1 MIEFLEHKQKEVY
14 FDILDDKSRFYSKI
28 VKLTYA
34 SGKKF
39 VVSPYFMGGIET
51 SLVEDLGVY
60 VKGHVSYQPYYD
72 FWHYMINSP
81 ELIVKGIDFFLK
93 DIGTHNLDFLQGQ
106 VNSHF
111 DPLYRGTLC
120 YVLNKI
126 TEDGTITYGEIDKS
140 FARFNKSSLEKI
152 TNFSYNGQFSVDIL
166 NWKLLE
172 SNNEKSLLLMLPNE
186 IARGLADT
194 GNNSEEKNIMN
205 FGKLRKYS
213 TNSKNKVIAAC
224 EVRRNILSPLQN
236 KFDVLEIY
244 EKEDKVGVIAH
255 NV

>member
-1 MIEFLEHKQKEVY
+1 
-14 FDILDDKSRFYSKI
+14 
-28 VKLTYA
+28 
-34 SGKKF
+34 
-39 VVSPYFMGGIET
+39 
-51 SLVEDLGVY
+51 
-60 VKGHVSYQPYYD
+60 
-72 FWHYMINSP
+72 
-81 ELIVKGIDFFLK
+81 
-93 DIGTHNLDFLQGQ
+93 
-106 VNSHF
+106 
-111 DPLYRGTLC
+111 
-120 YVLNKI
+120 
-126 TEDGTITYGEIDKS
+126 
-140 FARFNKSSLEKI
+140 
-152 TNFSYNGQFSVDIL
+152 
-166 NWKLLE
+166 
-172 SNNEKSLLLMLPNE
+172 MLPNE